1 MMHETTTL
9 KDKLTLFSRLLIPI
23 LITQVSMYL
32 MNFFDTV
39 MSGRVS
45 AEDLAGVA
53 IGSSIWVP
61 VFTGINGV
69 LLAITP
75 IIAQLLGAK
84 ASNIMTK
91 KIQQGIYLAIVLAI
105 TVFVTGIFVLNPLI
119 QLMDLD
125 APVAHTAKY
134 YLVFL
139 GFGIIP
145 LFVFNTLRAFIDA
158 LGQTRISMIIIL
170 TSLPINFALNYI
182 FIFGKLGV
190 PAFGGIGSGI
200 ATAITYWLVCGI
212 AIVIVMKNS
221 PFRLYNTFSNWS
233 LPAISDWWEQL
244 KIGVP
249 MGFAIFFETSIFSAV
264 TLLMSV
270 YNTETIAAHQAA
282 MNFST
287 LLYMLPLSVAMA
299 LTIAVG
305 FEVGA
310 KRFEDARTYGFLG
323 LISGVGIS
331 IFAGIVLFIGNDAI
345 ASLYNSE
352 PDVITLT
359 KKFIYFAIFFQLADA
374 FGAPLQGALRGYKDV
389 NITLIISLIS
399 YWGIGLPSGWLIANY
414 TALEAFGYWVGLILG
429 LSCGAIALLL
439 RLLYLQKNMDMANT
453 VVKQQT
459 IS

>member
-105 TVFVTGIFVLNPLI
+105 TVYVTGIFVLNPLI

-190 PAFGGIGSGI
+190 SAFGGIGSGI

-352 PDVITLT
+352 VDVITLT
-359 KKFIYFAIFFQLADA
+359 NKFIYFAIFFKLADA

>member
-91 KIQQGIYLAIVLAI
+91 KIQQGIYLAIALAI

-134 YLVFL
+134 YLMFL